1 VPPAADL
8 TACLVTRD
16 HARDLSA
23 ALASAKAAAARV
35 VVVDT
40 GSTDGTVE
48 LAEAHGARVVA
59 FAWGDDFAAARNAA
73 LDAVTTP
80 WVLWLN
86 PDETFD
92 AAAAVR
98 IATATTDRHALAFA
112 VTVQQQLAADR
123 PAYGTAGREWRLFRR
138 HDALRY
144 TGRLHPALTPPPDRV
159 AAGLG
164 FETRPLDA
172 IIVRHAYLNEL
183 SPDKIRFT
191 TRLLEA
197 ELRDRPGQVART
209 VELGC
214 NLLLLGDARGHE
226 VLGEAA
232 TALKPA
238 LDRGEAPPP
247 GVGPLVEYLLGV
259 PAEQN
264 RGPIDRDGARKVAI
278 AHYLDAPP
286 ILWVLAGDR
295 YGARDFAL
303 AAKVLARLL
312 ELGSTG
318 GYAVDLG
325 FDPDIVGRGALMNLG
340 QCQLQLNRLPE
351 ARACFTALL
360 DDSRHG
366 PRAAELLATVESL
379 DRLTLDKDGPSGEIL

>member
-1 VPPAADL
+1 MPPAADL
-8 TACLVTRD
+8 TACFVARD
-16 HARDLSA
+16 HARDLPA
-23 ALASAKAAAARV
+23 ALAAAALAAARL

-40 GSTDGTVE
+40 GSTDGTASV
-48 LAEAHGARVVA
+48 AEAHGARVVP

-80 WVLWLN
+80 WVLWMN
-86 PDETFD
+86 PDETLD
-92 AAAAVR
+92 VAAAARVAA
-98 IATATTDRHALAFA
+98 ATSDRHAVAFA

-144 TGRLHPALTPPPDRV
+144 AGRLHPALTPAPDAV

-172 IIVRHAYLNEL
+172 VVVRHAYLNEL
-183 SPDKIRFT
+183 TPDKIRFT
-191 TRLLEA
+191 NRLLEA
-197 ELRDRPGQVART
+197 ELRDRPGQVARAI
-209 VELGC
+209 ELGC
-214 NLLLLGDARGHE
+214 NLLLLGEARGHT

-232 TALKPA
+232 AALKPG

-264 RGPIDRDGARKVAI
+264 RGPIDRDAARKVAI

-286 ILWVLAGDR
+286 IL
-295 YGARDFAL
+295 
-303 AAKVLARLL
+303 
-312 ELGSTG
+312 
-318 GYAVDLG
+318 
-325 FDPDIVGRGALMNLG
+325 
-340 QCQLQLNRLPE
+340 
-351 ARACFTALL
+351 
-360 DDSRHG
+360 
-366 PRAAELLATVESL
+366 
-379 DRLTLDKDGPSGEIL
+379 